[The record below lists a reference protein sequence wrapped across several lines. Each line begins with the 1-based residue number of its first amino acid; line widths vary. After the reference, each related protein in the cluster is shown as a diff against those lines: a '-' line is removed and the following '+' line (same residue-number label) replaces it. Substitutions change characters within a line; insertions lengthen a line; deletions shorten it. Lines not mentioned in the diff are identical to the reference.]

1 MNKLSKIFLGIIIIL
16 VIALGIMTY
25 LYFNMRTIAKNN
37 LNNLLEECEEKWEL
51 YHKLQELEG
60 N

>member
-1 MNKLSKIFLGIIIIL
+1 MNKLSKIFLGIIVIL
-16 VIALGIMTY
+16 VIVLGIMTY

-37 LNNLLEECEEKWEL
+37 LNNLLAESEEKWEL
-51 YHKLQELEG
+51 YHKIQELEE